1 MKKVSWRMTRV
12 TTICSSVDSENP
24 SNHASDEQPGPSGFS
39 SKEIPQNCDPCEDDE
54 ERTLGLTV
62 PPLVK
67 KRGRPKGHGLTTI
80 GLPAKR
86 ARKELLRYKKPCSF
100 SKLHVSEKEKVIL
113 SWFVDEKVAERA
125 LKHNDLIEE
134 EDVECKPERLP
145 DSVLDENVDIHLARK
160 HFTTEAWMLVQEVFK
175 HKSVHMAWICH
186 SCHHNL
192 HFEQSIICDSCLLWF
207 HFKCVGLVRQPKCK
221 NWFCRS
227 CTAKAK

>member
-54 ERTLGLTV
+54 ERTL
-62 PPLVK
+62 
-67 KRGRPKGHGLTTI
+67 
-80 GLPAKR
+80 
-86 ARKELLRYKKPCSF
+86 
-100 SKLHVSEKEKVIL
+100 VIL